1 MRIAAEVDQELPGLE
16 TDARYREIEARMCRH
31 AEAEAADFVAR
42 QAEAQQRAAERAAAR
57 AEAEAQVLVERERAA
72 AEAAVRQAVA
82 CADCGRERSAGL
94 CEACDHRR
102 QTEAL
107 IGEAGL
113 LAATWSA
120 VPSDQVAVAAVASE
134 VRTAIED
141 AIAASWAQFQEIT
154 DPVAL
159 EAAGPNAVEDAAAH
173 NAFVVAES
181 AVGEYRHEA
190 LVMLG
195 RGEDAQAEARKAYA
209 TELAKP
215 WFQALP
221 DSDDAQRAATEAA
234 AKAQTR
240 TAEHLLAVRLE
251 QLHAQARPEL
261 VRPAPWARRLPE
273 LAARPLDGEA
283 LEVIA

>member
-1 MRIAAEVDQELPGLE
+1 AA
-16 TDARYREIEARMCRH
+16 
-31 AEAEAADFVAR
+31 
-42 QAEAQQRAAERAAAR
+42 
-57 AEAEAQVLVERERAA
+57 VERERAA
-72 AEAAVRQAVA
+72 AEAAVRQAVE
-82 CADCGRERSAGL
+82 CEDCGRERSAGL
-94 CEACDHRR
+94 CEACDHPR

-120 VPSDQVAVAAVASE
+120 DPSDPVAVAAVAAE

-154 DPVAL
+154 DPLAL
-159 EAAGPNAVEDAAAH
+159 EAAGPDAVEDSAAH

-181 AVGEYRHEA
+181 AVGEHRHEA

-195 RGEDAQAEARKAYA
+195 RSEDAQAEARKAYT

-215 WFQALP
+215 WHQALP

-251 QLHAQARPEL
+251 QLHAQVRPEP
-261 VRPAPWARRLPE
+261 VRPAPWSRRLPE
-273 LAARPLDGEA
+273 LAARPLDGEG